1 MGHGLCVDDSVVA
14 VAKGQGVE
22 VVVNEMS
29 RRETRTAL
37 LFKQKRRVV
46 GDLAEAGP
54 SQLPESAIQQV
65 PATRQARRSQAG
77 RQAEAAVRQEGG
89 KRGGCYSDSCCCWCG
104 LCWCWC
110 CLLLVLLLLLLLL
123 LFS

>member
-1 MGHGLCVDDSVVA
+1 MCHDDSVVA

-37 LFKQKRRVV
+37 LFKHKRRVV

-65 PATRQARRSQAG
+65 PGSRYQAG
-77 RQAEAAVRQEGG
+77 RQKQQEAKGREAR
-89 KRGGCYSDSCCCWCG
+89 R
-104 LCWCWC
+104 
-110 CLLLVLLLLLLLL
+110 L
-123 LFS
+123 LF